1 MMNKDNRLLEEM
13 ETITTGDTGAVH
25 LIFDGVSVVLAPNS
39 QMQLVKIDDDTLDV
53 RLLLLEGSL
62 FADVYRPL
70 SENENFEVYTPATS
84 VSVLGTAIH
93 VNHDAGNGFSEV
105 GLLKGYIAVTCLASG
120 QTATHFSPP
129 GASGLMVKVS
139 ECGEFNI
146 NETHVLNIEN
156 ILALEIALMLPS
168 DTESMSIV
176 ADVVNT
182 VAEQAEL
189 NNMLQEEF
197 SSSEISED
205 WDFYIPPFIG
215 DDIDV
220 IDIQE
225 PPHVELPPPDAGER
239 PELENEQRPEPE
251 TTNPPE
257 PENILES
264 RPEDLERPPE
274 PETSRPNDTNQSG
287 SGNSGSG
294 DTNNTDPGDSDPGDI
309 SDPGVGGPGDGS
321 PNPPP
326 SYFENLMTELIAL
339 ALRPSGNSGTRD
351 TIHEVLYDYSVLH
364 KYDLEYLLHA
374 VLYELGKRGFDGT
387 NEGSNGNRLFGHVS
401 YILQNMPTCFDN
413 LIAELIALAIESSSH
428 SATRDAI
435 HDVLYDYAVL
445 HKYVYLEELLDAVL
459 CELGKR
465 GFDGAN
471 ERTNGNRLFNHV
483 SNILQSMSQSYFDH
497 LMTELISLAIEPS
510 SHSATRDAI
519 HDVLYAYATLHK
531 YVYLEE
537 LLDAVL
543 YELGERGFDGA
554 NERTNGNRLFN
565 HVSNILQSMS
575 QSYFEHLMTE
585 LIALAVE
592 PSSHSATRDAI
603 HDVLYAYATL
613 HKYVY
618 LEELLDAV
626 LYELGE
632 RGFDGANERTNG
644 NRLFNHVSNIL
655 QSMSQS
661 YFDHLMTELIALAVE
676 PSSHSATRDAIHD
689 VLYAYATLHKY
700 VYLEDLLDAVLYEL
714 VKRGF
719 DGVNERTNGNRLF
732 NHVSYILR
740 SMQGYTGG
748 RRRLD
753 SQEFTFRADRL
764 SDFFGRFHY
773 SLMIM
778 NASNATIYAW
788 EIEFNT
794 NSTIEVA
801 DGAHMWQQGDRVML
815 SSAVRNPPAWYPG
828 SYLIIE
834 VSGSRPFFT
843 NLQIYNIAVFD
854 VSDNNLGP
862 GGNLGNDVLII
873 YEPRNDMPQELPK
886 DIESPAKEPEEPEY
900 PKYPYGY
907 PETEEAKDPAEC
919 DDPYEVSLPCYKLQ
933 AKEPECEIPYEE
945 QPVFQQP

>member
-1 MMNKDNRLLEEM
+1 MLLTKRYVNRIIGVSIVSAVLLYLLLFIVFARGNISHPIVSSISAVVLSTGGSSQPVSVSHDPVLPVIERLPGGILVHRIMMNKDNRLLEEM

-575 QSYFEHLMTE
+575 QSYF
-585 LIALAVE
+585 
-592 PSSHSATRDAI
+592 
-603 HDVLYAYATL
+603 
-613 HKYVY
+613 
-618 LEELLDAV
+618 
-626 LYELGE
+626 
-632 RGFDGANERTNG
+632 
-644 NRLFNHVSNIL
+644 
-655 QSMSQS
+655 
-661 YFDHLMTELIALAVE
+661 DHLMTELIALAVE